1 MATPGSSVEPTSRE
15 PKEEAD
21 EPLSSIGP
29 PIQKKENKTKLSLG
43 LRVNPKK
50 EIQKM
55 ATPGSSVEHIPR
67 APPEDAE
74 KALSSIGLPI

>member
-1 MATPGSSVEPTSRE
+1 LKR
-15 PKEEAD
+15 K
-21 EPLSSIGP
+21 
-29 PIQKKENKTKLSLG
+29 NKTKLSSG

-67 APPEDAE
+67 EPKEDAE
-74 KALSSIGLPI
+74 EALSSIGLPI